1 SALRSQTSN
10 LGGRTSDVRRRDG
23 EIVLI
28 MGLPGAGKSTL
39 ASTFVD
45 RGYER
50 LNRDE
55 GGGSLR
61 GLLPALD
68 RLIESGCSR
77 IVLDNTYVSRKSRA
91 ALIHAAAK
99 AGLPVRCVWLSTSLE
114 DAQVNAA
121 QRMVAKFGRLLG
133 PEEMR

>member
-1 SALRSQTSN
+1 
-10 LGGRTSDVRRRDG
+10 
-23 EIVLI
+23 

-39 ASTFVD
+39 AATFVA
-45 RGYER
+45 RGYAR

-55 GGGSLR
+55 AGGSLR

-68 RLIESGCSR
+68 RLLASGG
-77 IVLDNTYVSRKSRA
+77 IADRA
-91 ALIHAAAK
+91 RQHLRVTQGARAPVIQAAAK

-121 QRMVAKFGRLLG
+121 ARIVGEVRTAAV
-133 PEEMR
+133 PEEMRELSKRDVIAFGPVGAIPLSA